1 MIRHG
6 FLLSF
11 LLLKCCS
18 PADIGRE
25 ELLKNSINELSQL
38 MYNGLASERAE
49 DNFVFSPLSLHQA
62 LSTLYLGASD
72 NSDTA
77 EELLTLLSGLAAKAT
92 LKENY
97 ERLTKFYRKQPS
109 IKVGNAVWLK
119 KSLSLK
125 KDYVKLVNKTL
136 GATTE
141 SVDFTNQ
148 TTTKHI
154 NQWVSD
160 KTNGLIPSLVD
171 SLDPQ
176 TAIFIANALYFKDKW
191 LYPFQEKHL
200 NGSPLDDIE
209 FNLEPSSGLGK
220 EKIKVPMM
228 LSKSEDIGFGT
239 IGTEAIDVVAEVVN
253 IPYISGHFRMKIIVP
268 GNQTQK
274 PLKTLEEIMRTDN
287 VFSMK
292 FKNEWPENVRVI
304 MPKFK
309 ISSEMEISGF
319 LKNKGISKIFEG
331 AELSNMLDGQSPAAL
346 AVSQILQKSVITVD
360 KEGTEGAS
368 ATGVG
373 IVLLSGSFG
382 RRVEITLDRPF
393 IFVVEDTRN
402 NIPILVG
409 RVKNPTAK

>member
-1 MIRHG
+1 MG
-6 FLLSF
+6 
-11 LLLKCCS
+11 
-18 PADIGRE
+18 
-25 ELLKNSINELSQL
+25 
-38 MYNGLASERAE
+38 
-49 DNFVFSPLSLHQA
+49 
-62 LSTLYLGASD
+62 
-72 NSDTA
+72 
-77 EELLTLLSGLAAKAT
+77 
-92 LKENY
+92 
-97 ERLTKFYRKQPS
+97 
-109 IKVGNAVWLK
+109 
-119 KSLSLK
+119 
-125 KDYVKLVNKTL
+125 
-136 GATTE
+136 
-141 SVDFTNQ
+141 
-148 TTTKHI
+148 

-253 IPYISGHFRMKIIVP
+253 IPYISGHFRMKVIVP

-274 PLKTLEEIMRTDN
+274 PLKTLEEIMITDN

-292 FKNEWPENVRVI
+292 FKN
-304 MPKFK
+304 
-309 ISSEMEISGF
+309 SSEMEISGF